1 MAGGKPISIEDL
13 QRELEVEMASNS
25 VIVRLGDA
33 SIASP
38 FTCRQSSIYPTI
50 KVIQQGRCTLV
61 TMLQIY
67 KIQALTCLS
76 LAYSLSAL
84 YVDGVKLGDSQM
96 TLSGIF
102 SAILFLVMSHAKPL
116 KTLAPTR
123 PPATILCFY
132 VFLTVAG
139 QFAVHMY
146 TLWASINLTRPHTVP
161 GWVCSPGSTNS
172 TLAKEVSLRAP
183 TTTLSTPLTGEG
195 GIRPTI
201 CGPCVWH
208 FSTCETPHSPRCEK
222 AFALD
227 RSIDSPID
235 GLIDRLID
243 GLIDRWI
250 D

>member
-1 MAGGKPISIEDL
+1 MS
-13 QRELEVEMASNS
+13 QNTQ
-25 VIVRLGDA
+25 IVRLGDA

-76 LAYSLSAL
+76 LAYCLSAL

-116 KTLAPTR
+116 QTLAPTR

-132 VFLTVAG
+132 VLFTVAG

-146 TLWASINLTRPHTVP
+146 TLWASIDMTRPHIVP
-161 GWVCSPGSTNS
+161 GWVCSPESTNS
-172 TLAKEVSLRAP
+172 TLAKEVRSRPLFRCNPHPFIEFFALLSRARDYP
-183 TTTLSTPLTGEG
+183 RTTFTGCTYRGAKEYPLT
-195 GIRPTI
+195 
-201 CGPCVWH
+201 
-208 FSTCETPHSPRCEK
+208 
-222 AFALD
+222 
-227 RSIDSPID
+227 DSGRVPQQAKRYQND
-235 GLIDRLID
+235 PMMC
-243 GLIDRWI
+243 
-250 D
+250 